1 MYRGR
6 ENLIRVNI
14 TKQDKGELFMANNL
28 IILIAAVERNA
39 IIQFPSQ
46 QEEIFLSLFGKLEHF
61 LHKMH

>member
-14 TKQDKGELFMANNL
+14 TKQDKGKLFMANNL